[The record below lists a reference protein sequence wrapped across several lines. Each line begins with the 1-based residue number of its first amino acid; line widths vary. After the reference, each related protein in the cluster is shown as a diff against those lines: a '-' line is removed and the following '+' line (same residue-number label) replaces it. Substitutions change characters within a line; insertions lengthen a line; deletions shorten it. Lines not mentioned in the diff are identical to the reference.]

1 MRKRRLRAKHAFT
14 AWAVMV
20 YGFLFLP
27 ILVMAVFAFN
37 KPSPAAL
44 AGFHGSSVCGIPPAQ
59 IGNIT
64 VWNGFTGCWFS
75 AGLHDP
81 TYIPAIVTSLQ
92 IAAEAAIISTV
103 LGLCAALALARM
115 KPRLRAPF
123 DALVYLTLV
132 VPEIVIAVASLIFF
146 VQARNY
152 IHAFP
157 SLGKVTILIGQVVFN
172 ASVSMLIIRARF
184 VGMGDVLEEA
194 AYDLGSG
201 PLATFRQVTLP
212 RLMPAIVAAALLS
225 FTFSFDDY
233 VLPAFT
239 NGTTNT
245 WPIVLYSAVRFGLTP
260 AVNALATIMLGV
272 TLAAVIVTAVML
284 RRSRVRSAPGRRPPC
299 CRSKLA
305 DGAAHRPVHARER
318 VRADQ
323 QLHRRPSDL
332 TAYVPCVTAG
342 SRRCAGP
349 TCPALCLPPIR
360 PQPVPRPPAPPN
372 GMLMSHQ
379 QVLALTTTWP
389 TASSSTNR

>member
-1 MRKRRLRAKHAFT
+1 MRRRRLTAKHAFT
-14 AWAVMV
+14 AWAALV
-20 YGFLFLP
+20 YTFLFLP

-44 AGFHGSSVCGIPPAQ
+44 AGFHGSNVCSIPPTQ

-92 IAAEAAIISTV
+92 IAAEAALISTV

-123 DALVYLTLV
+123 DSLVYLTLV

-146 VQARNY
+146 VQASNH
-152 IHAFP
+152 IHGFP
-157 SLGKVTILIGQVVFN
+157 ALGKVTILIGQVVFN
-172 ASVSMLIIRARF
+172 ASVAMLIIRARF

-233 VLPAFT
+233 VVPAFT

-260 AVNALATIMLGV
+260 AVNALATIMLGI
-272 TLAAVIVTAVML
+272 TLAAVIVTGVVL
-284 RRSRVRSAPGRRPPC
+284 RRSRVRVGPQE
-299 CRSKLA
+299 
-305 DGAAHRPVHARER
+305 GAA
-318 VRADQ
+318 
-323 QLHRRPSDL
+323 
-332 TAYVPCVTAG
+332 
-342 SRRCAGP
+342 
-349 TCPALCLPPIR
+349 LPMA
-360 PQPVPRPPAPPN
+360 V
-372 GMLMSHQ
+372 
-379 QVLALTTTWP
+379 
-389 TASSSTNR
+389 

>member
-1 MRKRRLRAKHAFT
+1 MRKRPARWRPTAKQGFT
-14 AWAVMV
+14 AWAVV
-20 YGFLFLP
+20 VFAFLYLP

-44 AGFHGSSVCGIPPAQ
+44 AAHHGSNICSIPPDQ
-59 IGNIT
+59 VGNIT
-64 VWNGFTGCWFS
+64 VWNGFTSCWFS

-81 TYIPAIVTSLQ
+81 TFIPAIVTSLQ
-92 IAAEAAIISTV
+92 IAAAASIIATV

-157 SLGKVTILIGQVVFN
+157 PLGKATILLGQVVFN
-172 ASVSMLIIRARF
+172 ASVAMLIIRARF
-184 VGMGDVLEEA
+184 VGMGDTLEEA

-260 AVNALATIMLGV
+260 AVNALATIMLGA
-272 TLAAVIVTAVML
+272 TLLAVVVTAIVL
-284 RRSRVRSAPGRRPPC
+284 RRGRVQVTPGQETSRG
-299 CRSKLA
+299 L
-305 DGAAHRPVHARER
+305 DAALGLR
-318 VRADQ
+318 
-323 QLHRRPSDL
+323 
-332 TAYVPCVTAG
+332 
-342 SRRCAGP
+342 
-349 TCPALCLPPIR
+349 
-360 PQPVPRPPAPPN
+360 
-372 GMLMSHQ
+372 
-379 QVLALTTTWP
+379 
-389 TASSSTNR
+389 

>member
-1 MRKRRLRAKHAFT
+1 MPKLRLRAKYAFT
-14 AWAVMV
+14 AWAVVV
-20 YGFLFLP
+20 YAFLFLP

-44 AGFHGSSVCGIPPAQ
+44 SAFHGSNVCTIPPSQ

-64 VWNGFTGCWFS
+64 VWNGFTSCWFS

-81 TYIPAIVTSLQ
+81 TYIPAIVVSLQ
-92 IAAEAAIISTV
+92 IAAVASIIATV

-115 KPRLRAPF
+115 KPRYRAPF

-146 VQARNY
+146 VQARN
-152 IHAFP
+152 HVSAFP
-157 SLGKVTILIGQVVFN
+157 PLGKATILLGQVVFN
-172 ASVSMLIIRARF
+172 ASVAMLIIRARF
-184 VGMGDVLEEA
+184 VGMGDTLEEA

-201 PLATFRQVTLP
+201 PLATFRQITLP

-260 AVNALATIMLGV
+260 AVNALATIMLAV
-272 TLAAVIVTAVML
+272 TLAAVITTAVML
-284 RRSRVRSAPGRRPPC
+284 RRSRVQVGTGQEASR
-299 CRSKLA
+299 LA
-305 DGAAHRPVHARER
+305 
-318 VRADQ
+318 
-323 QLHRRPSDL
+323 S
-332 TAYVPCVTAG
+332 
-342 SRRCAGP
+342 
-349 TCPALCLPPIR
+349 
-360 PQPVPRPPAPPN
+360 
-372 GMLMSHQ
+372 
-379 QVLALTTTWP
+379 LA
-389 TASSSTNR
+389 

>member
-1 MRKRRLRAKHAFT
+1 MPKLRLKAKYAFT
-14 AWAVMV
+14 AWAVVV
-20 YGFLFLP
+20 YTFLFLP

-44 AGFHGSSVCGIPPAQ
+44 ASFHGSNVCTIPPSQ

-64 VWNGFTGCWFS
+64 VWNGFTSCWFS

-92 IAAEAAIISTV
+92 IAVEAALISTV

-115 KPRLRAPF
+115 KPRSRAPF
-123 DALVYLTLV
+123 DSLVYLTLV

-146 VQARNY
+146 VQARN
-152 IHAFP
+152 HVPAFP
-157 SLGKVTILIGQVVFN
+157 PLGKATILIGQVVFN
-172 ASVSMLIIRARF
+172 ASVAMLIIRARF
-184 VGMGDVLEEA
+184 VGMGDTLEEA

-201 PLATFRQVTLP
+201 PLATFRQITLP

-260 AVNALATIMLGV
+260 AVNALATIMLGI
-272 TLAAVIVTAVML
+272 TLAAVIITAVML
-284 RRSRVRSAPGRRPPC
+284 RRSRVRVRPGQEATRLP
-299 CRSKLA
+299 
-305 DGAAHRPVHARER
+305 GM
-318 VRADQ
+318 
-323 QLHRRPSDL
+323 
-332 TAYVPCVTAG
+332 AG
-342 SRRCAGP
+342 R
-349 TCPALCLPPIR
+349 
-360 PQPVPRPPAPPN
+360 
-372 GMLMSHQ
+372 
-379 QVLALTTTWP
+379 
-389 TASSSTNR
+389 

>member
-1 MRKRRLRAKHAFT
+1 MRRRRLTAKHAFT
-14 AWAVMV
+14 AWAVVV

-27 ILVMAVFAFN
+27 ILVMAIFAFN
-37 KPSPAAL
+37 KPSSAAM
-44 AGFHGSSVCGIPPAQ
+44 AGFHGSNICGIPPTQ

-64 VWNGFTGCWFS
+64 VWNGFTACWFS

-92 IAAEAAIISTV
+92 IAAEAALISTV

-152 IHAFP
+152 FHAFP
-157 SLGKVTILIGQVVFN
+157 SLGKGTILIGQVVFN
-172 ASVSMLIIRARF
+172 ASVTMLIIRARF

-233 VLPAFT
+233 VVPAFT

-260 AVNALATIMLGV
+260 AVNALATIMLGI
-272 TLAAVIVTAVML
+272 TLAAVIGTAVVL
-284 RRSRVRSAPGRRPPC
+284 RRSRVRVGPQE
-299 CRSKLA
+299 
-305 DGAAHRPVHARER
+305 AAILPV
-318 VRADQ
+318 
-323 QLHRRPSDL
+323 
-332 TAYVPCVTAG
+332 
-342 SRRCAGP
+342 
-349 TCPALCLPPIR
+349 
-360 PQPVPRPPAPPN
+360 
-372 GMLMSHQ
+372 
-379 QVLALTTTWP
+379 
-389 TASSSTNR
+389 

>member
-1 MRKRRLRAKHAFT
+1 MRKRRLTAKRAFT

-20 YGFLFLP
+20 YAFLFLP

-44 AGFHGSSVCGIPPAQ
+44 AGFHGSNICSIPPAQ

-64 VWNGFTGCWFS
+64 VWNGFTACWFS

-92 IAAEAAIISTV
+92 IAAVAALISTV

-152 IHAFP
+152 FHAFP

-212 RLMPAIVAAALLS
+212 RLMVPEE
-225 FTFSFDDY
+225 
-233 VLPAFT
+233 
-239 NGTTNT
+239 NG
-245 WPIVLYSAVRFGLTP
+245 P
-260 AVNALATIMLGV
+260 AVPELARRATVSSWGYFPTI
-272 TLAAVIVTAVML
+272 
-284 RRSRVRSAPGRRPPC
+284 
-299 CRSKLA
+299 
-305 DGAAHRPVHARER
+305 E
-318 VRADQ
+318 
-323 QLHRRPSDL
+323 
-332 TAYVPCVTAG
+332 
-342 SRRCAGP
+342 
-349 TCPALCLPPIR
+349 
-360 PQPVPRPPAPPN
+360 
-372 GMLMSHQ
+372 
-379 QVLALTTTWP
+379 
-389 TASSSTNR
+389 SSSKT

>member
-1 MRKRRLRAKHAFT
+1 VRKRRRARFGARHAFT
-14 AWAVMV
+14 AWAVLV
-20 YGFLFLP
+20 YAFLFLP

-44 AGFHGSSVCGIPPAQ
+44 AGFHGSSVCAIPPAQ

-64 VWNGFTGCWFS
+64 VWNGFTSCWFS

-92 IAAEAAIISTV
+92 IAAEAAVISTV

-152 IHAFP
+152 IHGFP
-157 SLGKVTILIGQVVFN
+157 GLGEVTILIGQVVFN

-194 AYDLGSG
+194 SFDLGSG
-201 PLATFRQVTLP
+201 PVGTFRQVTLP
-212 RLMPAIVAAALLS
+212 RLMPAIVSAALLS

-260 AVNALATIMLGV
+260 AVNALATIMLAV
-272 TLAAVIVTAVML
+272 TLTAVIVTAVML
-284 RRSRVRSAPGRRPPC
+284 RRSRTRTGSGDAA
-299 CRSKLA
+299 LA
-305 DGAAHRPVHARER
+305 V
-318 VRADQ
+318 
-323 QLHRRPSDL
+323 
-332 TAYVPCVTAG
+332 
-342 SRRCAGP
+342 
-349 TCPALCLPPIR
+349 
-360 PQPVPRPPAPPN
+360 
-372 GMLMSHQ
+372 
-379 QVLALTTTWP
+379 QVLP
-389 TASSSTNR
+389 